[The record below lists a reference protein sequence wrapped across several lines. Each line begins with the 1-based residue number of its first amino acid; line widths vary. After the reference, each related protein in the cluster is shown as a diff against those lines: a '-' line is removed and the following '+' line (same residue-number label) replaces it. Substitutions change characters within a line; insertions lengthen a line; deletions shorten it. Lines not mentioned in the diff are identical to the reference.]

1 MLTPRSDLANRIQF
15 TNNLKMITNRS
26 NLICYRIMM
35 VVKHG
40 MENIFFSWGGG
51 REFFDGSKPLI
62 VMTADLLK

>member
-40 MENIFFSWGGG
+40 MENIFFFLGGG
-51 REFFDGSKPLI
+51 
-62 VMTADLLK
+62 T